1 MMTNR
6 LAQETSPYL
15 LQHADNPVDWYPWGE
30 EALAEA
36 RRRDMPILLSV
47 GYAACHWCHVMAHES
62 FEDETTA
69 VLMNSHFINIKVD
82 REERPDIDQIY
93 MNAVVAMT
101 GQGGWPM
108 TVALTP
114 EGKPFWGGTYFP
126 PTPRYGMPS
135 FKQVLTSLAEAWEMQ
150 RGKIEESADG
160 ITSHLNRAFNLS
172 GQAGVLD
179 KGLLNTAV
187 RQLHTSFDKTW
198 GGFGQAP
205 KFPQPM
211 NLEFTLRA
219 AIGTD
224 DDNVR
229 HMLHHTLHKMAQG
242 GMYDHI
248 GGGFARYSTDARWL
262 VPHFE
267 KMLYDNAQLARV
279 YLHAWQVTGEPFYR
293 QICEETLDYM
303 VREMRHEGGGFY
315 SSWDAD
321 SEGEEGKFYVW
332 SLAEIQEVLGEDAPL
347 FAQVYDIT
355 PSGNWEGKNIPNL
368 PRRLP
373 EVAAELGIESADLAA
388 TLAESRQ
395 RLYAVRAQRVW
406 PGLDDKV
413 LTAWNGLALA
423 ALAEAGR
430 VLGRKD
436 YVNTA
441 VSNATF
447 LYQTLRQSNGRL
459 YRTWKAG
466 SPAKYNGY
474 LEDYAFLGDG
484 LLALYQTTFDERW
497 FVWAREL
504 ADLMLTHF
512 ADENGGF
519 FDTADDH
526 EELIFRPKDVQDNA
540 IPSGNSMVA
549 YFLLQLG
556 LYTGESKYTD
566 TAVAAI
572 SSMYGAMAQY
582 PTGFAQ
588 WLNGA
593 TLLLSAPREIAL
605 IGDPDTPEMQTLL
618 AVAQAGYQPYQV
630 VGLKREGMDTAVPL
644 LQNRPQLHHQPT
656 AYVCH
661 QFTCQTP
668 VTDPTKLN
676 EQLQLTLGAQS

>member
-1 MMTNR
+1 MTNR

-30 EALAEA
+30 EALAKAQEL
-36 RRRDMPILLSV
+36 DKPILLSV

-62 FEDETTA
+62 FEDEATA
-69 VLMNSHFINIKVD
+69 VLMNEHFINIKVD

-114 EGKPFWGGTYFP
+114 EGKPFYGGTYFP
-126 PTPRYGMPS
+126 PTPRHGLPS
-135 FKQVLTSLAEAWEMQ
+135 FSQVLQNLAEAWRTQ
-150 RGKIEESADG
+150 RPKIDESAEG
-160 ITSHLNRAFNLS
+160 ITSHLNRAFNL
-172 GQAGVLD
+172 GGEAGTLD

-219 AIGTD
+219 ALGTD
-224 DDNVR
+224 DDKVR
-229 HMLHHTLHKMAQG
+229 HMVSHSLNKMAQG

-279 YLHAWQVTGEPFYR
+279 YLHAWQVTDDPFYR
-293 QICEETLDYM
+293 QICEETLDY
-303 VREMRHEGGGFY
+303 VTREMRHEQGGFY
-315 SSWDAD
+315 SSLDAD

-332 SLAEIQEVLGEDAPL
+332 SLAEVQEVLGDEAAL

-355 PSGNWEGKNIPNL
+355 AGGNWEGKNIPNL
-368 PRRLP
+368 PHSVAEL
-373 EVAAELGIESADLAA
+373 AAEWEMEPNSLHEKLAD
-388 TLAESRQ
+388 SRQ
-395 RLYAVRAQRVW
+395 KLYEVRSQRVW

-413 LTAWNGLALA
+413 LTSWNGLMLA
-423 ALAEAGR
+423 AFAEAGQA
-430 VLGRKD
+430 LGRQD

-447 LYQTLRQSNGRL
+447 LYENLRQSDGRL
-459 YRTWKAG
+459 RRTWKAG
-466 SPAKYNGY
+466 TEAKYNGY
-474 LEDYAFLGDG
+474 LEDYAFLADG

-497 FVWAREL
+497 FIWAREL
-504 ADLMLTHF
+504 AEMMLAHF
-512 ADENGGF
+512 ADEDGGF

-540 IPSGNSMVA
+540 IPSGNSMAATV
-549 YFLLQLG
+549 LLQLG
-556 LYTGESKYTD
+556 LYTGVSDYTN

-572 SSMYGAMAQY
+572 SAMHGAMSQY

-593 TLLLSAPREIAL
+593 TLLLSAPQEIAL
-605 IGDPDTPEMQTLL
+605 IGDPNTPEMQALL
-618 AVAQAGYQPYQV
+618 EVARTGYQPYQV
-630 VGLKREGMDTAVPL
+630 VGLKKEGVDTAVPL
-644 LQNRPQLHHQPT
+644 LQNRPQIENKPT
-656 AYVCH
+656 AYVCQ
-661 QFTCQTP
+661 QFACQTP
-668 VTDPTKLN
+668 VTTAQALAA
-676 EQLQLTLGAQS
+676 QLTMSKEQ

>member
-1 MMTNR
+1 MTNR
-6 LAQETSPYL
+6 LAHETSPYL

-30 EALAEA
+30 EALAQA
-36 RRRDMPILLSV
+36 RELDKPILLSV

-62 FEDETTA
+62 FEDEATA
-69 VLMNSHFINIKVD
+69 VLMNRHFINIKVD

-126 PTPRYGMPS
+126 PTPRHGMPS
-135 FKQVLTSLAEAWEMQ
+135 FSQVLLSLAEAWEKQ
-150 RGKIEESADG
+150 REKIEESAEG
-160 ITSHLNRAFNLS
+160 ITGHLNRAFALA
-172 GQAGVLD
+172 GQEGVLD

-187 RQLHTSFDKTW
+187 RQLHANFDKTW

-211 NLEFTLRA
+211 NLEFALRA
-219 AIGTD
+219 AVGTD

-229 HMLHHTLHKMAQG
+229 HMVAHTLNKMAQG

-279 YLHAWQVTGEPFYR
+279 YLHAWQVTGDPFYR
-293 QICEETLDYM
+293 QICEETLDY
-303 VREMRHEGGGFY
+303 VTREMTHEQGGFY
-315 SSWDAD
+315 SSLDAD

-332 SLAEIQEVLGEDAPL
+332 SLAEIKEVLGEEAAL

-355 PSGNWEGKNIPNL
+355 AQGNWEGHNIPNL
-368 PRRLP
+368 PRSVP
-373 EVAAELGIESADLAA
+373 DLAA
-388 TLAESRQ
+388 EWEMEPDALQEKLAASRQ
-395 RLYAVRAQRVW
+395 KLYAVRSQRIW

-413 LTAWNGLALA
+413 LTSWNGLMLA
-423 ALAEAGR
+423 AFAEAGR
-430 VLGRKD
+430 ALGRQD

-441 VSNATF
+441 VTNATF
-447 LYQTLRQSNGRL
+447 LYDNLRQPDGRL
-459 YRTWKAG
+459 RRTWKAG
-466 SPAKYNGY
+466 TEAKYNGY
-474 LEDYAFLGDG
+474 LEDYAFLGEG
-484 LLALYQTTFDERW
+484 LLALYQTTFEERW

-512 ADENGGF
+512 GDEAGGF
-519 FDTADDH
+519 FDTANDH

-540 IPSGNSMVA
+540 IPSGNSMAA
-549 YFLLQLG
+549 YLLLQLG
-556 LYTGESKYTD
+556 LYTGEGRYTD

-593 TLLLSAPREIAL
+593 TLLLSAPQEIAL
-605 IGDPDTPEMQTLL
+605 IGDPERAEMQALL
-618 AVAQAGYQPYQV
+618 KVAQAGYQPYQV
-630 VGLKREGMDTAVPL
+630 VGLKGEGVDTAVPL
-644 LQNRPQLHHQPT
+644 LQSRPQIENQPT
-656 AYVCH
+656 AYVCQ
-661 QFTCQTP
+661 QFACQTP
-668 VTDPTKLN
+668 VTTAQALA
-676 EQLQLTLGAQS
+676 EQLASGR